1 MLRAIYK
8 SWGPGEQRRKKR
20 VLNKIRRQLASYGY
34 GVGDLTDIELEAA
47 VAYGGKRVEDAM
59 PLTAKKAYWILRRL
73 PPDATRLR
81 SNELT
86 PNNT

>member
-8 SWGPGEQRRKKR
+8 SWRPGGERRKKR
-20 VLNKIRRQLASYGY
+20 VLNKIRRQLASCGY

-47 VAYGGKRVEDAM
+47 VAYGGKRVVDVM

-73 PPDATRLR
+73 PPDVTGFRRQKL
-81 SNELT
+81 N
-86 PNNT
+86 